1 MKMRLMEIL
10 ACPECKGGLTLT
22 VLEEDGEIVEGT
34 LKCND
39 CGGVYPIRDTIPNM
53 LPRELREPEG

>member
-1 MKMRLMEIL
+1 MKMELMDIL

-22 VLEEDGEIVEGT
+22 VEKEEGGEIVEGS

-39 CGGVYPIRDTIPNM
+39 CGEVYPIQDTIPNM
-53 LPRELREPEG
+53 LPKELREG